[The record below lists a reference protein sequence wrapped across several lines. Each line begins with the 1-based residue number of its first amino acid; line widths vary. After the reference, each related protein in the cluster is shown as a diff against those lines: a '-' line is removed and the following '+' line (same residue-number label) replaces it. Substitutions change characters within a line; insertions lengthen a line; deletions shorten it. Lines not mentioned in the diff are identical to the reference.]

1 MSELKQ
7 SLEKIK
13 IKLYSIHFK
22 PSQNS
27 ALKEVF
33 YSIKQLP
40 VFIEQTEFSSTLRN
54 KVFVIDS

>member
-7 SLEKIK
+7 GLEKIK

-22 PSQNS
+22 PSQIS
-27 ALKEVF
+27 ALKEVLH
-33 YSIKQLP
+33 SIKQLP
-40 VFIEQTEFSSTLRN
+40 VFIEITKFSSTLRN